1 MKMFCAN
8 LSSVYLFAYLPF
20 LGNLLHNT
28 YYVNLP
34 GYSINIYEFKLL
46 IMCYLIK
53 SSVETTDRSL
63 PLFIILPYNSDARP
77 DNNSC

>member
-1 MKMFCAN
+1 MKMFCGN
-8 LSSVYLFAYLPF
+8 ISSVYFFAYLPF

-34 GYSINIYEFKLL
+34 GYSIKTYEFKLL

-53 SSVETTDRSL
+53 SSSFAF
-63 PLFIILPYNSDARP
+63 PLHFAEIPRNDVDSI
-77 DNNSC
+77 